1 MFLVEFFN
9 KNFKSIIL
17 NLTHQPPNG
26 DPNELENHFKNILS
40 KREIT
45 NKELV
50 LVGDFNINILDFN
63 ESKMIQG
70 FVNLMSR
77 DDLIPIVNK
86 PTRVTWNTTTA
97 IDHIIANSVLSRLT
111 YAITFSYS
119 SWLNVLLTVPRAGK
133 NSYTNEV
140 TQAVQ

>member
-1 MFLVEFFN
+1 M
-9 KNFKSIIL
+9 KSIVL
-17 NLTHQPPNG
+17 DFTYRPPDG
-26 DPNELENHFKNILS
+26 DPNELENHFKNIIS

-50 LVGDFNINILDFN
+50 LVGDFNINVLDFS
-63 ESKMIQG
+63 ESKMVRS
-70 FVNLMSR
+70 FVNLMFR
-77 DDLIPIVNK
+77 HDLIPIVNK
-86 PTRVTWNTTTA
+86 PTRVTWNTATA

-119 SWLNVLLTVPRAGK
+119 SCLNVLLIVARPRK

-140 TQAVQ
+140 TKAVQ

>member
-1 MFLVEFFN
+1 M
-9 KNFKSIIL
+9 
-17 NLTHQPPNG
+17 
-26 DPNELENHFKNILS
+26 
-40 KREIT
+40 
-45 NKELV
+45 
-50 LVGDFNINILDFN
+50 VGDLNINILDFN

-140 TQAVQ
+140 TQVVQ